1 MLDGA
6 PLICGGCIGSANS
19 CNHSKKCYKYD
30 PVADTW
36 LESGTMSGAKDYPA
50 SDYTDFFGLA
60 MAHEGDP
67 LEVTQDGINFE
78 LLADY
83 PNPDVSNFD
92 SGCLVILDDKNL
104 FLAGGGRYGSSKA
117 YIYNKDANMWRTV
130 GNMAEPRTQ
139 HSCGLVQSNSGYEVV
154 VFGGNQGQASSIEIF
169 SVETETW
176 RPGMLPIIISVLT
189 MNDCFNKMT
198 FSGNEV
204 SFRLSYADDI
214 RVDDTFAMVGGIQ
227 GSADTS
233 DAIVKYLPES
243 GTFLE
248 LPGKMKLPRYDTTAI
263 LVDRSIFP
271 PCV

>member
-1 MLDGA
+1 
-6 PLICGGCIGSANS
+6 
-19 CNHSKKCYKYD
+19 
-30 PVADTW
+30 
-36 LESGTMSGAKDYPA
+36 MSGAKDYPA

-117 YIYNKDANMWRTV
+117 YIYNKDANVWRTV

-233 DAIVKYLPES
+233 DTIVKYLPES